1 MFNNIERQFRSTL
14 VIKIEEINMARSR
27 AKLSD
32 KLERIMVQSQL
43 MGLTTAD
50 MITIA
55 NRMKALD
62 KEREFRKKVDEA
74 VIGFSWEKKDR
85 NHYIVTCPKGRVF
98 DCTRHFNSRSSWGYY
113 SEAWDVVITY
123 KEKRKQLAR
132 ETLHESQS
140 EAASMCPDKDKR
152 LWRIINAIHNGR
164 WK

>member
-1 MFNNIERQFRSTL
+1 
-14 VIKIEEINMARSR
+14 MARSR
-27 AKLSD
+27 AKLND

-62 KEREFRKKVDEA
+62 KEREFRREVDEA
-74 VIGFSWEKKDR
+74 VAGFSWEKKDR

-98 DCTRHFNSRSSWGYY
+98 DCNRHFNSRSGWGYY
-113 SEAWDVVITY
+113 SEVWDVVVTY
-123 KEKRKQLAR
+123 PAGKVKQKQLAK
-132 ETLHESQS
+132 ETLHEDPR

-152 LWRIINAIHNGR
+152 LWRIIKAIHNGR